1 MRYFTAFATVVL
13 SLFFFGF
20 WGLALGIFVASA
32 VLAFAPRN
40 PESQRRFKS
49 GERFRQMGWGQA
61 SNPFADQQQE
71 HVEIT
76 DIAFRSFFQIA
87 GYIAKSDG
95 RISSE
100 EIQLASQVMERLSLT
115 IPLREIAVQC
125 FNEGKSPGF
134 NLARTLDQ
142 IQSRLGLNRVAG
154 AVLFEAMVEMSEA
167 DGLTE
172 AKVQIL
178 YQYAQSVGI
187 RAREAQEYIAQRNAG
202 PYRQSSYRDTGNQSR
217 TQTGT
222 EQNSLSKAYKVLGV
236 ESSETDKKVKMAYRR
251 LIQESHPDRLHAM
264 NLPDFLMDAA
274 HKKTQEIQAAWE
286 TVKQARG
293 IT

>member
-1 MRYFTAFATVVL
+1 MRYFTAVATLAL
-13 SLFFFGF
+13 SFFFFGF
-20 WGLALGIFVASA
+20 WGLAVGIFVASA
-32 VLAFAPRN
+32 VLAFAPRSSN
-40 PESQRRFKS
+40 TQSRFQT
-49 GERFRQMGWGQA
+49 GERFRQMGWGSS
-61 SNPFADQQQE
+61 SNPFEDHQKE

-100 EIQLASQVMERLSLT
+100 EIHMASQVMERLSLT
-115 IPLREIAVQC
+115 LPLREVAIQC

-134 NLARTLDQ
+134 NLDRTLDQ

-167 DGLTE
+167 DGLTQD
-172 AKVQIL
+172 KIQIL
-178 YQYAQSVGI
+178 FQYAQSVGI
-187 RAREAQEYIAQRNAG
+187 RPREAQEYIAQRNG
-202 PYRQSSYRDTGNQSR
+202 RSYTRSSSEDWESQSR
-217 TQTGT
+217 TQTGSQ
-222 EQNSLSKAYKVLGV
+222 QNTLSNAYRILGV
-236 ESSETDKKVKMAYRR
+236 ESTESDSKVKMAYRR

-264 NLPDFLMDAA
+264 KLPDFLMDAA

>member
-1 MRYFTAFATVVL
+1 MRYFTAVASVFL

-20 WGLALGIFVASA
+20 WGLAVGIFVASA

-40 PESQRRFKS
+40 SKSQSRFQS

-61 SNPFADQQQE
+61 SNPFEDHQEE

-115 IPLREIAVQC
+115 MPLREVAIQC
-125 FNEGKSPGF
+125 FNEGKSPRF
-134 NLARTLDQ
+134 NLDRTLDQ
-142 IQSRLGLNRVAG
+142 IRSRLGLNRVAG

-167 DGLTE
+167 DGLTQD
-172 AKVQIL
+172 KVQIL
-178 YQYAQSVGI
+178 FQYAQSVGI
-187 RAREAQEYIAQRNAG
+187 RPHEAQEYIAQRSGRSYSHSSSEDGERQTRAQTDSPHHALSNA
-202 PYRQSSYRDTGNQSR
+202 YRI
-217 TQTGT
+217 
-222 EQNSLSKAYKVLGV
+222 LGV
-236 ESSETDKKVKMAYRR
+236 ESSESDSKVKMAYRR

>member
-1 MRYFTAFATVVL
+1 MRYFTAVATVAL

-20 WGLALGIFVASA
+20 WGLAVGIFVASA
-32 VLAFAPRN
+32 VLAFAPRSSN
-40 PESQRRFKS
+40 TQGRFQT
-49 GERFRQMGWGQA
+49 GERFRQMGWGQT
-61 SNPFADQQQE
+61 SNPFEDHQEE

-115 IPLREIAVQC
+115 LPLREIAIQC
-125 FNEGKSPGF
+125 FNEGKSPSF
-134 NLARTLDQ
+134 NLDRTLDQ
-142 IQSRLGLNRVAG
+142 IRSRLGLNRIAG

-167 DGLTE
+167 DGLTRD
-172 AKVQIL
+172 KIQIL
-178 YQYAQSVGI
+178 FQYAQSVGI
-187 RAREAQEYIAQRNAG
+187 RPREAQEYIAQRSG
-202 PYRQSSYRDTGNQSR
+202 RTYSHSTYGGDESRSR
-217 TQTGT
+217 TQADSQKNT
-222 EQNSLSKAYKVLGV
+222 LSNAYRILGV
-236 ESSETDKKVKMAYRR
+236 ESTESDSKVKMAYRR
-251 LIQESHPDRLHAM
+251 LMQESHPDRLHAM